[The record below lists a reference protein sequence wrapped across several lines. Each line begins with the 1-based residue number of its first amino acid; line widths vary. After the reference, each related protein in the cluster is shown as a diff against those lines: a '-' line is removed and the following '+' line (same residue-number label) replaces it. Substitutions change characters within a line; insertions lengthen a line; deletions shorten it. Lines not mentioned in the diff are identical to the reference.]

1 MESGQLRK
9 LNLCY
14 AGIQS
19 LYWAGFAA
27 IWAFLSV
34 LLLYRGFS
42 NSQIGTVSALAL
54 LMPLA
59 VQPVLASLADRDRR
73 FTSRRLAMA
82 LTGLLLLCAVGLWC
96 SAGSMA
102 VTAALYVL
110 VGISLTATAPFHSAM
125 AMELQQHGVALNY
138 GLSRGLGSAC
148 YAASVLVLGVVVE
161 RYAPTAV
168 LPVFAGE
175 MLLLLLLTWR
185 FRASPTAAAAAGSG
199 PVLSVGQLLR
209 RYPAYT
215 WLLVGCALLMACHS
229 ATCTYMIH
237 IVGKVGGSES
247 MMGSALAVAA
257 FLELPAMGLFSR
269 VRRKVP
275 LAWLLI
281 FCAAFFVIRAGL
293 FWAARSVPVLYLAA
307 ALARVPGSHAAGFF
321 YCRIADPTVQT
332 ESRIREEV
340 ERQIAKKLALSGI
353 SLSDVTILRAQGG
366 QQAAMVTKD
375 GKPNGR
381 FAASMVDEA
390 GMEKLLTFARNKA
403 AALADEIYAGEIDD
417 SPVERETFNACQNCE
432 YSAICVFDPLRKP
445 RRRLTAKRLE
455 DLT

>member
-125 AMELQQHGVALNY
+125 A
-138 GLSRGLGSAC
+138 R
-148 YAASVLVLGVVVE
+148 
-161 RYAPTAV
+161 
-168 LPVFAGE
+168 
-175 MLLLLLLTWR
+175 
-185 FRASPTAAAAAGSG
+185 AAAAWRGPELRPEPGSR
-199 PVLSVGQLLR
+199 LRLLR
-209 RYPAYT
+209 RIGA
-215 WLLVGCALLMACHS
+215 G
-229 ATCTYMIH
+229 
-237 IVGKVGGSES
+237 
-247 MMGSALAVAA
+247 
-257 FLELPAMGLFSR
+257 
-269 VRRKVP
+269 
-275 LAWLLI
+275 AW
-281 FCAAFFVIRAGL
+281 A
-293 FWAARSVPVLYLAA
+293 WWW
-307 ALARVPGSHAAGFF
+307 
-321 YCRIADPTVQT
+321 
-332 ESRIREEV
+332 
-340 ERQIAKKLALSGI
+340 SG
-353 SLSDVTILRAQGG
+353 T
-366 QQAAMVTKD
+366 
-375 GKPNGR
+375 P
-381 FAASMVDEA
+381 
-390 GMEKLLTFARNKA
+390 
-403 AALADEIYAGEIDD
+403 
-417 SPVERETFNACQNCE
+417 
-432 YSAICVFDPLRKP
+432 P
-445 RRRLTAKRLE
+445 RRCCRYLPGKCCCSCC
-455 DLT
+455 

>member
-1 MESGQLRK
+1 MERGQLRK

-54 LMPLA
+54 LMPLI
-59 VQPVLASLADRDRR
+59 VQPVLASLADRNRR

-110 VGISLTATAPFHSAM
+110 VGISLTATGPFHSAM

-185 FRASPTAAAAAGSG
+185 FRASPTAGGRRRKRPGAVRGTAAAALPRLHMAAGRLCAADGLPQRHLHLHDPYRGQGGRQREHDGLGAGGGGVSGAARHG
-199 PVLSVGQLLR
+199 PVQPGAAEGAVGVAADLLR
-209 RYPAYT
+209 R
-215 WLLVGCALLMACHS
+215 
-229 ATCTYMIH
+229 
-237 IVGKVGGSES
+237 
-247 MMGSALAVAA
+247 
-257 FLELPAMGLFSR
+257 LFSSSGR
-269 VRRKVP
+269 GCSGQPGRCRCCIWRQRWTSSSTASSSP
-275 LAWLLI
+275 PRYTMWPNTSTRP
-281 FCAAFFVIRAGL
+281 IR
-293 FWAARSVPVLYLAA
+293 
-307 ALARVPGSHAAGFF
+307 
-321 YCRIADPTVQT
+321 
-332 ESRIREEV
+332 
-340 ERQIAKKLALSGI
+340 
-353 SLSDVTILRAQGG
+353 
-366 QQAAMVTKD
+366 
-375 GKPNGR
+375 
-381 FAASMVDEA
+381 
-390 GMEKLLTFARNKA
+390 
-403 AALADEIYAGEIDD
+403 
-417 SPVERETFNACQNCE
+417 
-432 YSAICVFDPLRKP
+432 
-445 RRRLTAKRLE
+445 
-455 DLT
+455 

>member
-96 SAGSMA
+96 SAGSMV

-161 RYAPTAV
+161 QRLAQMGVLNLYACIGWPETEDEYLTRNSAQFHEH
-168 LPVFAGE
+168 LGFTLAG
-175 MLLLLLLTWR
+175 T
-185 FRASPTAAAAAGSG
+185 FRRCGYKFG
-199 PVLSVGQLLR
+199 R
-209 RYPAYT
+209 WY
-215 WLLVGCALLMACHS
+215 
-229 ATCTYMIH
+229 
-237 IVGKVGGSES
+237 
-247 MMGSALAVAA
+247 
-257 FLELPAMGLFSR
+257 
-269 VRRKVP
+269 
-275 LAWLLI
+275 
-281 FCAAFFVIRAGL
+281 
-293 FWAARSVPVLYLAA
+293 
-307 ALARVPGSHAAGFF
+307 
-321 YCRIADPTVQT
+321 D
-332 ESRIREEV
+332 
-340 ERQIAKKLALSGI
+340 
-353 SLSDVTILRAQGG
+353 
-366 QQAAMVTKD
+366 MVW
-375 GKPNGR
+375 
-381 FAASMVDEA
+381 
-390 GMEKLLTFARNKA
+390 MEKLLAPHRPQQPPIIPYPD
-403 AALADEIYAGEIDD
+403 LPHGEN
-417 SPVERETFNACQNCE
+417 V
-432 YSAICVFDPLRKP
+432 
-445 RRRLTAKRLE
+445 
-455 DLT
+455 

>member
-185 FRASPTAAAAAGSG
+185 FRASRTMEATAGSG

-269 VRRKVP
+269 MRRKVP

-390 GMEKLLTFARNKA
+390 GMEKLLKTK
-403 AALADEIYAGEIDD
+403 
-417 SPVERETFNACQNCE
+417 S
-432 YSAICVFDPLRKP
+432 
-445 RRRLTAKRLE
+445 
-455 DLT
+455 

>member
-96 SAGSMA
+96 SAGSMV

-209 RYPAYT
+209 CYPAYT

-269 VRRKVP
+269 VRRKSMMGSALAVAAFLELPAMGLFSRVRRKVP

-281 FCAAFFVIRAGL
+281 FCAVFFVIRAGL

-307 ALARVPGSHAAGFF
+307 ALDFFEYGIFIPATVYYVAEHIDPANQVKGQSLMGMATTGVGSAFGNFVSGQLLDRTGVNGMLLFCTICA
-321 YCRIADPTVQT
+321 TV
-332 ESRIREEV
+332 
-340 ERQIAKKLALSGI
+340 G
-353 SLSDVTILRAQGG
+353 
-366 QQAAMVTKD
+366 
-375 GKPNGR
+375 
-381 FAASMVDEA
+381 
-390 GMEKLLTFARNKA
+390 LLVV
-403 AALADEIYAGEIDD
+403 IYA
-417 SPVERETFNACQNCE
+417 V
-432 YSAICVFDPLRKP
+432 RK
-445 RRRLTAKRLE
+445 K
-455 DLT
+455 

>member
-175 MLLLLLLTWR
+175 MLLLLLLKFPIQKCFHLRDKGVRSEAFFIFGAILANDFVFPLYTHLNDR
-185 FRASPTAAAAAGSG
+185 VAYCYGFLFRSMTALRIPNAS
-199 PVLSVGQLLR
+199 LR
-209 RYPAYT
+209 RIP
-215 WLLVGCALLMACHS
+215 
-229 ATCTYMIH
+229 
-237 IVGKVGGSES
+237 
-247 MMGSALAVAA
+247 
-257 FLELPAMGLFSR
+257 
-269 VRRKVP
+269 
-275 LAWLLI
+275 
-281 FCAAFFVIRAGL
+281 
-293 FWAARSVPVLYLAA
+293 
-307 ALARVPGSHAAGFF
+307 
-321 YCRIADPTVQT
+321 
-332 ESRIREEV
+332 
-340 ERQIAKKLALSGI
+340 
-353 SLSDVTILRAQGG
+353 
-366 QQAAMVTKD
+366 
-375 GKPNGR
+375 
-381 FAASMVDEA
+381 
-390 GMEKLLTFARNKA
+390 
-403 AALADEIYAGEIDD
+403 
-417 SPVERETFNACQNCE
+417 
-432 YSAICVFDPLRKP
+432 
-445 RRRLTAKRLE
+445 
-455 DLT
+455 

>member
-1 MESGQLRK
+1 M
-9 LNLCY
+9 
-14 AGIQS
+14 
-19 LYWAGFAA
+19 
-27 IWAFLSV
+27 
-34 LLLYRGFS
+34 
-42 NSQIGTVSALAL
+42 
-54 LMPLA
+54 A

-168 LPVFAGE
+168 LPVFTGE

-269 VRRKVP
+269 MRQRLS
-275 LAWLLI
+275 LAWLLRLCAGAFLAKIVVFWLAESMTAIYLASVLQFFEYGI
-281 FCAAFFVIRAGL
+281 FTPATVYYVVEHIDRGNQVKGQALISVASSGVGSAFGSLCCGLILDRAGVSGMLLFEVACAAAGCVVML
-293 FWAARSVPVLYLAA
+293 LAT
-307 ALARVPGSHAAGFF
+307 G
-321 YCRIADPTVQT
+321 
-332 ESRIREEV
+332 E
-340 ERQIAKKLALSGI
+340 
-353 SLSDVTILRAQGG
+353 
-366 QQAAMVTKD
+366 
-375 GKPNGR
+375 GK
-381 FAASMVDEA
+381 
-390 GMEKLLTFARNKA
+390 
-403 AALADEIYAGEIDD
+403 
-417 SPVERETFNACQNCE
+417 
-432 YSAICVFDPLRKP
+432 RK
-445 RRRLTAKRLE
+445 
-455 DLT
+455 

>member
-1 MESGQLRK
+1 MESGQLRR

-59 VQPVLASLADRDRR
+59 VQP
-73 FTSRRLAMA
+73 
-82 LTGLLLLCAVGLWC
+82 
-96 SAGSMA
+96 
-102 VTAALYVL
+102 
-110 VGISLTATAPFHSAM
+110 
-125 AMELQQHGVALNY
+125 
-138 GLSRGLGSAC
+138 
-148 YAASVLVLGVVVE
+148 VLVLGVVVE

-307 ALARVPGSHAAGFF
+307 ALDFFEYGIFIPATVYYVAEHIDPANQVKGQSLMGMATTGVGSAFGNFVSGQLLDRAGVSGMLLFCSACAAVG
-321 YCRIADPTVQT
+321 
-332 ESRIREEV
+332 
-340 ERQIAKKLALSGI
+340 
-353 SLSDVTILRAQGG
+353 
-366 QQAAMVTKD
+366 
-375 GKPNGR
+375 
-381 FAASMVDEA
+381 
-390 GMEKLLTFARNKA
+390 LLVV
-403 AALADEIYAGEIDD
+403 IYA
-417 SPVERETFNACQNCE
+417 VR
-432 YSAICVFDPLRKP
+432 RK
-445 RRRLTAKRLE
+445 
-455 DLT
+455 

>member
-1 MESGQLRK
+1 MESGQLRR

-82 LTGLLLLCAVGLWC
+82 LAGLLLLCAVGLWC

-185 FRASPTAAAAAGSG
+185 FRASPTAVSLSRRRRAFSMRVSPTAAAAAGSG

-307 ALARVPGSHAAGFF
+307 ALDFFEYGIFIPATVYYVAEHIDPANQVKGQSLMGMATTGVGSAFGNFVSGQLLDRAGVSGMLLFCSACAAVGLLVVIHAV
-321 YCRIADPTVQT
+321 R
-332 ESRIREEV
+332 
-340 ERQIAKKLALSGI
+340 
-353 SLSDVTILRAQGG
+353 
-366 QQAAMVTKD
+366 
-375 GKPNGR
+375 
-381 FAASMVDEA
+381 
-390 GMEKLLTFARNKA
+390 
-403 AALADEIYAGEIDD
+403 
-417 SPVERETFNACQNCE
+417 
-432 YSAICVFDPLRKP
+432 RK
-445 RRRLTAKRLE
+445 
-455 DLT
+455 

>member
-96 SAGSMA
+96 SAGSMV

-168 LPVFAGE
+168 
-175 MLLLLLLTWR
+175 
-185 FRASPTAAAAAGSG
+185 AAAGSG

-209 RYPAYT
+209 CYPAYT

-281 FCAAFFVIRAGL
+281 FCAVFFVIRAGL

-307 ALARVPGSHAAGFF
+307 ALDFFEYGIFIPATVYYVAEHIDPANQVKGQSLMGMATTGVGSAFGNFVSGQLLDRTGVNGMLLFCTICA
-321 YCRIADPTVQT
+321 TV
-332 ESRIREEV
+332 
-340 ERQIAKKLALSGI
+340 G
-353 SLSDVTILRAQGG
+353 
-366 QQAAMVTKD
+366 
-375 GKPNGR
+375 
-381 FAASMVDEA
+381 
-390 GMEKLLTFARNKA
+390 LLVV
-403 AALADEIYAGEIDD
+403 IYA
-417 SPVERETFNACQNCE
+417 V
-432 YSAICVFDPLRKP
+432 RK
-445 RRRLTAKRLE
+445 K
-455 DLT
+455 

>member
-59 VQPVLASLADRDRR
+59 VQPVLASLADRNRR

-82 LTGLLLLCAVGLWC
+82 LTGLLPLCAVGLRREHGGDGGPVC
-96 SAGSMA
+96 AGGHLSDGHSPLPQCHGHGAAAAWRGPELRPEPGSRLRLLRRIGAGAGRGGGA
-102 VTAALYVL
+102 V
-110 VGISLTATAPFHSAM
+110 
-125 AMELQQHGVALNY
+125 
-138 GLSRGLGSAC
+138 R
-148 YAASVLVLGVVVE
+148 
-161 RYAPTAV
+161 PTAV

-185 FRASPTAAAAAGSG
+185 FRASPTMEATAGSG
-199 PVLSVGQLLR
+199 PVLSVGQVLR

-307 ALARVPGSHAAGFF
+307 ALDFFEYGIFIPATVYYVAEHIDPANQVKGQSLMGMATTGVGSAFGNFVSGQLLDRAGVSGMLLFCSACAAVG
-321 YCRIADPTVQT
+321 
-332 ESRIREEV
+332 
-340 ERQIAKKLALSGI
+340 
-353 SLSDVTILRAQGG
+353 
-366 QQAAMVTKD
+366 
-375 GKPNGR
+375 
-381 FAASMVDEA
+381 
-390 GMEKLLTFARNKA
+390 LLV
-403 AALADEIYAGEIDD
+403 LIYA
-417 SPVERETFNACQNCE
+417 VR
-432 YSAICVFDPLRKP
+432 RK
-445 RRRLTAKRLE
+445 
-455 DLT
+455 

>member
-59 VQPVLASLADRDRR
+59 VQPVL
-73 FTSRRLAMA
+73 
-82 LTGLLLLCAVGLWC
+82 
-96 SAGSMA
+96 
-102 VTAALYVL
+102 
-110 VGISLTATAPFHSAM
+110 
-125 AMELQQHGVALNY
+125 
-138 GLSRGLGSAC
+138 
-148 YAASVLVLGVVVE
+148 VLGVVVE

-185 FRASPTAAAAAGSG
+185 FRASRTMEATAGSG
-199 PVLSVGQLLR
+199 PVLSVGQVLR

-269 VRRKVP
+269 MRRKVP
-275 LAWLLI
+275 LVWLLI
-281 FCAAFFVIRAGL
+281 FCAVFFVIRAGL

-307 ALARVPGSHAAGFF
+307 ALDFFEYGIFIPATVYYVAEHIDPANQVKGQSLMGMATTGVGSAFGNFVSGQLLDRTGVNGMLLFCTICA
-321 YCRIADPTVQT
+321 TV
-332 ESRIREEV
+332 
-340 ERQIAKKLALSGI
+340 G
-353 SLSDVTILRAQGG
+353 
-366 QQAAMVTKD
+366 
-375 GKPNGR
+375 
-381 FAASMVDEA
+381 
-390 GMEKLLTFARNKA
+390 LLVV
-403 AALADEIYAGEIDD
+403 IYA
-417 SPVERETFNACQNCE
+417 V
-432 YSAICVFDPLRKP
+432 RK
-445 RRRLTAKRLE
+445 K
-455 DLT
+455 

>member
-1 MESGQLRK
+1 MK
-9 LNLCY
+9 M
-14 AGIQS
+14 
-19 LYWAGFAA
+19 
-27 IWAFLSV
+27 
-34 LLLYRGFS
+34 
-42 NSQIGTVSALAL
+42 T
-54 LMPLA
+54 
-59 VQPVLASLADRDRR
+59 
-73 FTSRRLAMA
+73 
-82 LTGLLLLCAVGLWC
+82 
-96 SAGSMA
+96 
-102 VTAALYVL
+102 
-110 VGISLTATAPFHSAM
+110 
-125 AMELQQHGVALNY
+125 

-185 FRASPTAAAAAGSG
+185 FRASRTMEATAGSG

-269 VRRKVP
+269 MRRKVP

-307 ALARVPGSHAAGFF
+307 ALDFFEYGIFIPATVYYVAEHIDPPNQVKGQSLMGMATTGVGSAFGNFVSGQLLDRTGVNGMLLFCTICAAVG
-321 YCRIADPTVQT
+321 
-332 ESRIREEV
+332 
-340 ERQIAKKLALSGI
+340 
-353 SLSDVTILRAQGG
+353 
-366 QQAAMVTKD
+366 
-375 GKPNGR
+375 
-381 FAASMVDEA
+381 
-390 GMEKLLTFARNKA
+390 LLVV
-403 AALADEIYAGEIDD
+403 IYA
-417 SPVERETFNACQNCE
+417 V
-432 YSAICVFDPLRKP
+432 RK
-445 RRRLTAKRLE
+445 K
-455 DLT
+455 

>member
-96 SAGSMA
+96 SAGSMV

-125 AMELQQHGVALNY
+125 AMELQQHGVALNS

-185 FRASPTAAAAAGSG
+185 FRASRTMEATAGSG
-199 PVLSVGQLLR
+199 PVLSVGQVLR

-237 IVGKVGGSES
+237 IVGKVGGSAVFVLDFGKGIVS
-247 MMGSALAVAA
+247 GLIAAAAAAMFGGGMSLSGHVIGYDDFVTVAFLGCVWGHIFSPWLGFKGGKGIAVAVGCLFVTFGWQGA
-257 FLELPAMGLFSR
+257 CLELAIFAVLVLATKYVSVGSIAAAGACPLFAAYYFLYATFAPA
-269 VRRKVP
+269 
-275 LAWLLI
+275 AWV
-281 FCAAFFVIRAGL
+281 CTTVAALTVVWAHRGNIERLRAGNE
-293 FWAARSVPVLYLAA
+293 R
-307 ALARVPGSHAAGFF
+307 
-321 YCRIADPTVQT
+321 RI
-332 ESRIREEV
+332 
-340 ERQIAKKLALSGI
+340 
-353 SLSDVTILRAQGG
+353 G
-366 QQAAMVTKD
+366 QK
-375 GKPNGR
+375 GK
-381 FAASMVDEA
+381 EA
-390 GMEKLLTFARNKA
+390 
-403 AALADEIYAGEIDD
+403 
-417 SPVERETFNACQNCE
+417 
-432 YSAICVFDPLRKP
+432 
-445 RRRLTAKRLE
+445 
-455 DLT
+455 

>member
-82 LTGLLLLCAVGLWC
+82 LTVLLLLCAVGLWC

-168 LPVFAGE
+168 LP
-175 MLLLLLLTWR
+175 LTLSSLRSDRLYSRSTALGPSILIWQGPT
-185 FRASPTAAAAAGSG
+185 FR
-199 PVLSVGQLLR
+199 L
-209 RYPAYT
+209 
-215 WLLVGCALLMACHS
+215 
-229 ATCTYMIH
+229 
-237 IVGKVGGSES
+237 
-247 MMGSALAVAA
+247 
-257 FLELPAMGLFSR
+257 
-269 VRRKVP
+269 
-275 LAWLLI
+275 
-281 FCAAFFVIRAGL
+281 
-293 FWAARSVPVLYLAA
+293 
-307 ALARVPGSHAAGFF
+307 
-321 YCRIADPTVQT
+321 
-332 ESRIREEV
+332 
-340 ERQIAKKLALSGI
+340 
-353 SLSDVTILRAQGG
+353 
-366 QQAAMVTKD
+366 
-375 GKPNGR
+375 
-381 FAASMVDEA
+381 
-390 GMEKLLTFARNKA
+390 
-403 AALADEIYAGEIDD
+403 
-417 SPVERETFNACQNCE
+417 
-432 YSAICVFDPLRKP
+432 
-445 RRRLTAKRLE
+445 
-455 DLT
+455 

>member
-1 MESGQLRK
+1 M
-9 LNLCY
+9 
-14 AGIQS
+14 
-19 LYWAGFAA
+19 
-27 IWAFLSV
+27 

-185 FRASPTAAAAAGSG
+185 FRTSRTMEATAGSG
-199 PVLSVGQLLR
+199 PVLSVGQVLR

-281 FCAAFFVIRAGL
+281 FCAVFFVIRAGL

-307 ALARVPGSHAAGFF
+307 ALDFFEYGIFIPATVYYVAEHIDPANQVKGQSLMGMATTGVGSAFGNFVSGQLLDRAGVSGMLLF
-321 YCRIADPTVQT
+321 CTICATV
-332 ESRIREEV
+332 
-340 ERQIAKKLALSGI
+340 G
-353 SLSDVTILRAQGG
+353 
-366 QQAAMVTKD
+366 
-375 GKPNGR
+375 
-381 FAASMVDEA
+381 
-390 GMEKLLTFARNKA
+390 LLVV
-403 AALADEIYAGEIDD
+403 IYA
-417 SPVERETFNACQNCE
+417 VR
-432 YSAICVFDPLRKP
+432 RK
-445 RRRLTAKRLE
+445 
-455 DLT
+455 

>member
-125 AMELQQHGVALNY
+125 AMELQDFVKSTVAPYKYPRAVQFVAQLP
-138 GLSRGLGSAC
+138 R
-148 YAASVLVLGVVVE
+148 
-161 RYAPTAV
+161 TATGK
-168 LPVFAGE
+168 LQ
-175 MLLLLLLTWR
+175 R
-185 FRASPTAAAAAGSG
+185 FR
-199 PVLSVGQLLR
+199 L
-209 RYPAYT
+209 
-215 WLLVGCALLMACHS
+215 H
-229 ATCTYMIH
+229 
-237 IVGKVGGSES
+237 ES
-247 MMGSALAVAA
+247 
-257 FLELPAMGLFSR
+257 
-269 VRRKVP
+269 
-275 LAWLLI
+275 
-281 FCAAFFVIRAGL
+281 
-293 FWAARSVPVLYLAA
+293 
-307 ALARVPGSHAAGFF
+307 
-321 YCRIADPTVQT
+321 
-332 ESRIREEV
+332 
-340 ERQIAKKLALSGI
+340 
-353 SLSDVTILRAQGG
+353 
-366 QQAAMVTKD
+366 
-375 GKPNGR
+375 
-381 FAASMVDEA
+381 
-390 GMEKLLTFARNKA
+390 
-403 AALADEIYAGEIDD
+403 
-417 SPVERETFNACQNCE
+417 
-432 YSAICVFDPLRKP
+432 
-445 RRRLTAKRLE
+445 
-455 DLT
+455 